1 MQSIRRRRCFRTG
14 AVALG
19 AAACLAVP
27 VAARSQVSGRVS
39 VTEVRGRLANDV
51 GNAVVWLE
59 GRGPRARPVRVE
71 MTLDERSF
79 SPRVIAVPVGS
90 TVVFPN
96 RDPFNHNV
104 FSLSAPNDFDLGLYG
119 RGRSGEQ
126 RLRHP
131 GLVRVYCNIHPQMSG
146 FVMVLD
152 NAYFTQPEA
161 DGSYAIPGVAPG
173 RYTLHVWFE
182 RAPEVDR
189 PIEVPEGGLT
199 GQDVA
204 LDASG
209 YHYRPHKNKYG
220 QEYGSGATR
229 ERY

>member
-1 MQSIRRRRCFRTG
+1 MHSIRRRRYFRTG

-19 AAACLAVP
+19 AAAWLAAP
-27 VAARSQVSGRVS
+27 VAVQAQVSGRVTI
-39 VTEVRGRLANDV
+39 TEAGGKLAADV

-59 GRGPRARPVRVE
+59 GRGPRARPERVE
-71 MTLDERSF
+71 MTLDGRSF
-79 SPRVIAVPVGS
+79 RPRVVAVPVGS

-104 FSLSAPNDFDLGLYG
+104 FSLSSPNDFDLGLYG

-126 RLRHP
+126 RFLYP

-146 FVMVLD
+146 FVLVMD
-152 NAYFTQPEA
+152 NAYFAQPAA
-161 DGSYAIPGVAPG
+161 DGSWVIPRVRPG
-173 RYTLHVWFE
+173 HYVLHVWFE
-182 RAPEVDR
+182 RAPEARREVD
-189 PIEVPEGGLT
+189 VPEGGLT
-199 GQDVA
+199 GQDVT

-209 YHYRPHKNKYG
+209 YRYVPHKNKFG